1 MRFARIRPTLARLE
15 DLIASVGDAQLRDAL
30 DEEVKALKKQ
40 TAFGLVYERHIPE
53 TVCLGVNGGLRVGDA
68 VQFRDGSDSG
78 AILRVE
84 SIRGSKAKVTNG
96 DGARS
101 VPVDD
106 LLAVKR
112 FGEPIF
118 PTLTS
123 VGKVRRSKERPH
135 HAVVNAEN
143 YHALQLL
150 SYCMAGQVD
159 CIYADPPYNT
169 GARDWKYN
177 NDYVDGNDAWR
188 HSKWLSM
195 MEKRLRL
202 ARKLLK
208 PDGVLIVTIDE
219 NEVHHLGVLLETLFP
234 DAHRQMVSICI
245 QPSGAG
251 GEGLSRVEE
260 YAIFCFLGGAQPA
273 PTVDNMLLAGSDPEG
288 EEAEGDEQGL
298 TWESLLRRGNAWYR
312 ARRKNLCYP
321 VLLNKEGSAIVGVGE
336 PWAPA
341 KGQEGLEAE
350 RKRPRTI
357 DGRPVAWPV
366 RKDGRLG
373 IWRVDGSRLEWLAER
388 GYAYVSKRDDARDTW
403 ALKYLMSGTVDA
415 IEAGTIEIVAR
426 GDRGQVEGVVSTAK
440 DRAAKTMWFRSR
452 HNAGG
457 SGGTQLL
464 SALLGENDI
473 FSFPKSVYA
482 VRDCLQVAIG
492 NRQDALILDFFA
504 GSGTTMH
511 ATALL
516 NRDDGGRR
524 RSVIVTNNEVAE
536 ERTKQLIQQ
545 GSRPGDPEWERHG
558 VFEAATRPRC
568 EAAVTGRR
576 RDGAEVQ
583 GKYLDGTPCSA
594 GLEENC
600 EFFRL
605 DYLDPDKVELGK
617 TFDALHPLF
626 WLRAGAQGA
635 RPKTLRRGFGYAV
648 VASGGYAVLFE
659 EAAIRELIAALNDA
673 EGIRHVFLRTDSE
686 DAYAEMCELIGP
698 GITTERLY
706 GDYLDGFR
714 REVRS
719 PS

>member
-1 MRFARIRPTLARLE
+1 LARLE
-15 DLIASVGDAQLRDAL
+15 DLIASVDDPQLRDAL
-30 DEEVKALKKQ
+30 NEEVRALKKQ

-53 TVCLGVNGGLRVGDA
+53 TVRLGVNGGLRVGDA
-68 VQFRDGSDSG
+68 VQLRDGSDDDV
-78 AILRVE
+78 LRVE
-84 SIRGSKAKVTNG
+84 SIRGSKAKVAGSDEVRTV
-96 DGARS
+96 S
-101 VPVDD
+101 VND
-106 LLAVKR
+106 LFAIKR

-118 PTLTS
+118 PTLS
-123 VGKVRRSKERPH
+123 SLGKVGRGKGRPH
-135 HAVVNAEN
+135 HAVINAEN

-208 PDGVLIVTIDE
+208 PDGVLVITIDE

-234 DAHRQMVSICI
+234 GALRQMVSICI

-260 YAIFCFLGGAQPA
+260 YAIFCFLGSAQPA
-273 PTVDNMLLAGSDPEG
+273 PTADNMLLADSDPEG
-288 EEAEGDEQGL
+288 EAAGADEREL
-298 TWESLLRRGNAWYR
+298 PWESLLRRGNAWYR

-321 VLLNKEGSAIVGVGE
+321 ILLNKEGTEIVGVGE

-341 KGQEGLEAE
+341 RGREDPEAE

-357 DGRPVAWPV
+357 KGHPVAWPV

-373 IWRVDGSRLEWLAER
+373 IWRVDGARLGWLAER
-388 GYAYVSKRDDARDTW
+388 GYAYVARRDDARDTW
-403 ALKYLMSGTVDA
+403 ALKYLMSGIVDA
-415 IEAGTIEIVAR
+415 IEAGTIDIIGR
-426 GDRGQVEGVVSTAK
+426 GERGQVEGVVSSGGERT
-440 DRAAKTMWFRSR
+440 AKTMWFRSR

-464 SALLGENDI
+464 SALLGENDV

-492 NRQDALILDFFA
+492 NREDAVILDFFA
-504 GSGTTMH
+504 GSGTTLH

-524 RSVIVTNNEVAE
+524 RCVLVTNNEVPEDRAKE
-536 ERTKQLIQQ
+536 LTEQ
-545 GSRPGDPEWERHG
+545 GHCPGSPEWERHG
-558 VFEAATRPRC
+558 VFEATTRRRC
-568 EAAVTGRR
+568 EAAITGKRS
-576 RDGAEVQ
+576 DGAEVG
-583 GKYLDGTPCSA
+583 GKYLDGTPYAA

-600 EFFRL
+600 EFFQL
-605 DYLDPDKVELGK
+605 GYLDPDRVELGK
-617 TFDALHPLF
+617 EFGALHPLF
-626 WLRAGAQGA
+626 WLRAGARGT
-635 RPKTLRRGFGYAV
+635 RPKTLRRGPGYDVVADCGYAI
-648 VASGGYAVLFE
+648 LFE
-659 EAAIRELIAALNDA
+659 ERAIRELIAALNDA
-673 EGIRHVFLRTDSE
+673 EGVRHLFLHTDSE
-686 DAYAEMCELIGP
+686 DAYAEMCELVGP
-698 GITTERLY
+698 GVTTERLY
-706 GDYLDGFR
+706 ADYLDGFR
-714 REVRS
+714 HDDHF
-719 PS
+719 PT